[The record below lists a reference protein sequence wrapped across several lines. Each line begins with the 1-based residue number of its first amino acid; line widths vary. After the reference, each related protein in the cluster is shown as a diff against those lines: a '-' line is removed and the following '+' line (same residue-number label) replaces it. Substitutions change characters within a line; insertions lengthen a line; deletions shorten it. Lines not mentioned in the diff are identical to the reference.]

1 MGCRRRVGIVVIAGR
16 DRAAAQLDFADFA
29 VLHRLPG
36 GRVADAH
43 LEAGYRAPEPGEAP
57 DVAVVASAVDRR
69 GVPIGLEHPL
79 VDRVDLHAG
88 ARRRE
93 GDGERGFRHAEDA
106 ERGGRVEPVAST
118 RSEERFDGVRVD
130 RLGAVHCQP
139 PPRQVEPVEA
149 SERPGRERVR
159 EVGTGRRGAAELGNP
174 FHPSRRRGQEV
185 LRRREHEVEPV
196 QHRRAEQADEPHVVV
211 QRQPRHRSVHVGIE
225 GGGLD
230 GGVEVRGH
238 AAVRHHDALR
248 VGRGAARELED
259 RQRVRVVGGT
269 LVAARRG
276 AQLLELHDRRV
287 ARFGVEELAELRV
300 DHDDLRVGVDDEPA
314 GLGDEVLDRGQPHWQ
329 REDYDGGAR
338 QPGGLDGRDE
348 RTGRSA
354 EQRDVA
360 PRPDA
365 AGLEGGGHGSGVLV
379 ETGPLDALAAVGA
392 RRSDEGDRVARLCRR
407 LEARQE
413 RRGAGH

>member
-1 MGCRRRVGIVVIAGR
+1 M
-16 DRAAAQLDFADFA
+16 
-29 VLHRLPG
+29 
-36 GRVADAH
+36 
-43 LEAGYRAPEPGEAP
+43 
-57 DVAVVASAVDRR
+57 
-69 GVPIGLEHPL
+69 
-79 VDRVDLHAG
+79 
-88 ARRRE
+88 
-93 GDGERGFRHAEDA
+93 
-106 ERGGRVEPVAST
+106 
-118 RSEERFDGVRVD
+118 
-130 RLGAVHCQP
+130 
-139 PPRQVEPVEA
+139 
-149 SERPGRERVR
+149 
-159 EVGTGRRGAAELGNP
+159 
-174 FHPSRRRGQEV
+174 
-185 LRRREHEVEPV
+185 

-211 QRQPRHRSVHVGIE
+211 QGQPRHRPVHVGIE

-259 RQRVRVVGGT
+259 RQCVGVVGRT

-276 AQLLELHDRRV
+276 AQFLELHDGRV
-287 ARFGVEELAELRV
+287 TRFGVEELAELRV

-314 GLGDEVLDRGQPHWQ
+314 GLGDEVVDGGQPHRQW
-329 REDYDGGAR
+329 EHDDGGAR
-338 QPGGLDGRDE
+338 KPGGLDGGDE
-348 RTGRSA
+348 RAGRGA

-379 ETGPLDALAAVGA
+379 EAGPLDAFAAVSA

-407 LEARQE
+407 LETRQE